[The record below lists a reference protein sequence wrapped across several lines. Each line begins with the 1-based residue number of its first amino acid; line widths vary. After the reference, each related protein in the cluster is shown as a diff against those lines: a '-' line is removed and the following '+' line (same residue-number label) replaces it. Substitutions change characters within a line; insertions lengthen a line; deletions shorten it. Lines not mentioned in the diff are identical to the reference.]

1 VRIGFYYALFQ
12 NPTFNKSQEF
22 PNPISLTLRKNEG
35 VMKTFVKT
43 IILLLL
49 GFTFVATTT
58 FAAKDNKADKTQKKI
73 EKQAKTIAKNY
84 QKEGYAVSGTVLP
97 LEQVVLNHL
106 QKLQDSRYLDY
117 ETKVSAPTYAIGQQ
131 KCLGD
136 AQNFMVRLVFDSV
149 RYRYDQAYGGD
160 EVRKNKKEVSWT
172 DRFFSA
178 FQQVG
183 AIDLGGMIHPSF
195 TIYKKEKRSDLTEYR
210 MFFLY
215 NSDFINSNRQAITH
229 AIQQALKEVE
239 EGTEFGEKVQK
250 FINNGLK

>member
-1 VRIGFYYALFQ
+1 
-12 NPTFNKSQEF
+12 
-22 PNPISLTLRKNEG
+22 
-35 VMKTFVKT
+35 MKTIVSS

-49 GFTFVATTT
+49 GYSLIATTV
-58 FAAKDNKADKTQKKI
+58 FAATGNTSDKVQRKM
-73 EKQAKTIAKNY
+73 EKQAKAIAKKY
-84 QKEGYAVSGTVLP
+84 QKEGYTISGTVLP
-97 LEQVVLNHL
+97 LEQIVLNHL
-106 QKLQDSRYLDY
+106 LKLQEGKYLDY

-136 AQNFMVRLVFDSV
+136 AQNFMVRLVFDSI

-160 EVRKNKKEVSWT
+160 EVKKNKKEVNWT

-183 AIDLGGMIHPSF
+183 AIDIGGMIHPSF
-195 TIYKKEKRSDLTEYR
+195 TLYKKEKRSDLTEYR
-210 MFFLY
+210 MFFFY
-215 NSDFINSNRQAITH
+215 NPDFINSDREAITH
-229 AIQQALKEVE
+229 AIQKALREVD

>member
-1 VRIGFYYALFQ
+1 
-12 NPTFNKSQEF
+12 
-22 PNPISLTLRKNEG
+22 
-35 VMKTFVKT
+35 MKTIVSS

-49 GFTFVATTT
+49 GYSLIATTV
-58 FAAKDNKADKTQKKI
+58 FATTGNTSDKVQRKM
-73 EKQAKTIAKNY
+73 EKQAKAIAKKY
-84 QKEGYAVSGTVLP
+84 QKEGYTISGTVLP
-97 LEQVVLNHL
+97 LEQIVLNHL
-106 QKLQDSRYLDY
+106 LKLQEGKYLDY

-136 AQNFMVRLVFDSV
+136 AQNFMVRLVFDSI

-160 EVRKNKKEVSWT
+160 EVKKNKKEVNWT

-183 AIDLGGMIHPSF
+183 AIDIGGMIHPSF

-210 MFFLY
+210 MFFFY
-215 NSDFINSNRQAITH
+215 NPDFINSGREAITH
-229 AIQQALKEVE
+229 AIQKALREVD